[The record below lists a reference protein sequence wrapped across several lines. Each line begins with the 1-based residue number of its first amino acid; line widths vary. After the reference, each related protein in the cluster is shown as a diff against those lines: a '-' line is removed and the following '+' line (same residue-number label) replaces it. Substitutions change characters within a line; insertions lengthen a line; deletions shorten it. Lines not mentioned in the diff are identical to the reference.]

1 MSIWT
6 LIEFTFVFVVGF
18 FAALMVWIVTRLAY
32 GFAWSMVAFYSVVG
46 TVVFLLMRISA

>member
-6 LIEFTFVFVVGF
+6 LIEFVFVFIVGF
-18 FAALMVWIVTRLAY
+18 HASLFVWLLVRFVY

-46 TVVFLLMRISA
+46 TVIFLLMRISA